1 MNVQVN
7 NWIDDEY
14 NGLTVTHA
22 TITDGNGYE
31 WEYDAYSYQS
41 NHRELRMPKAGK
53 EFHLEHQSENGYNA
67 QSIGEA
73 LIILIEGGYS
83 DNPTT

>member
-1 MNVQVN
+1 MNVQIN

-22 TITDGNGYE
+22 TITDDNGMD

-41 NHRELRMPKAGK
+41 NHRELRMPEADA
-53 EFHLEHQSENGYNA
+53 EYPAEHQNENGYDA
-67 QSIGEA
+67 RSLDEA
-73 LIILIEGGYS
+73 LLILMEGGYIS
-83 DNPTT
+83 